1 MDIQGIT
8 LALFASFARKPPV
21 YVDIFNRVSDI
32 RSALLHAK
40 QGNKTVALVP
50 TMGALH
56 DGHRSL
62 MQAALTRADILVASV
77 FVNPTQFNEADDFNN
92 YPRNLEAD
100 MTVLADAG
108 CDIAFTPTVEE
119 IYPEPDQTTYDFG
132 ELETRYEGAFRPG
145 HFKGV
150 AMVVRRL
157 FNIIEP
163 DLAFFGEKDFQ
174 QVMVI
179 RQLVRQFNIP
189 VEIVTVPTLREPDG
203 LAMSSRNVRL
213 SDAERNRAN
222 AIYKALL
229 RAQELAPSESP
240 EQIRHL
246 AMELLEQNGMQPEY
260 FDIAHPETLRPIR
273 DFNGAP
279 HAVALVAA
287 RLGNVRLIDNLQLF

>member
-1 MDIQGIT
+1 M
-8 LALFASFARKPPV
+8 FASFARKPPV

-40 QGNKTVALVP
+40 QANKTVALVP

-62 MQAALTRADILVASV
+62 MQVARDSADVLVASV

-92 YPRNLEAD
+92 YPRDIEAD
-100 MTVLADAG
+100 RTILADSG
-108 CDIAFTPTVEE
+108 CDMAFTPTVEE
-119 IYPEPDQTTYDFG
+119 IYPEPDHTTYDFG

-163 DLAFFGEKDFQ
+163 DFAFFGEKDFQ

-179 RQLVRQFNIP
+179 RQLVRQFKLP
-189 VEIVTVPTLREPDG
+189 VEIVNVPTLRESDG

-213 SDAERNRAN
+213 SAAERNRAN
-222 AIYKALL
+222 AIYKALQL
-229 RAQELAPSESP
+229 ARQLAPSESP
-240 EQIRHL
+240 EHIRSL
-246 AMELLEQNGMQPEY
+246 AVELLEQNGLQPEY
-260 FDIAHPETLRPIR
+260 FDIAYPDTLRPIR

>member
-1 MDIQGIT
+1 M
-8 LALFASFARKPPV
+8 
-21 YVDIFNRVSDI
+21 DIFNRVSDI

>member
-1 MDIQGIT
+1 M
-8 LALFASFARKPPV
+8 FASFARKPPV

-32 RSALLHAK
+32 RRALLHAK
-40 QGNKTVALVP
+40 QANKTVALVP

-62 MQAALTRADILVASV
+62 MQAARDSADVLVASV

-92 YPRNLEAD
+92 YPRDLESDLA
-100 MTVLADAG
+100 VLANSG
-108 CDIAFTPTVEE
+108 CDMAFTPTVEE
-119 IYPEPDQTTYDFG
+119 IYPEPDHTTYDFG

-163 DLAFFGEKDFQ
+163 DFAFFGEKDFQ

-179 RQLVRQFNIP
+179 RQLVRQFKLP
-189 VEIVTVPTLREPDG
+189 VEIVTVPTLRESDG

-213 SDAERNRAN
+213 SEAERIRAN
-222 AIYKALL
+222 AIYKALQL
-229 RAQELAPSESP
+229 ARQLAPSESP
-240 EQIRHL
+240 EHIRSL
-246 AMELLEQNGMQPEY
+246 AVELLVQNGMQPEY